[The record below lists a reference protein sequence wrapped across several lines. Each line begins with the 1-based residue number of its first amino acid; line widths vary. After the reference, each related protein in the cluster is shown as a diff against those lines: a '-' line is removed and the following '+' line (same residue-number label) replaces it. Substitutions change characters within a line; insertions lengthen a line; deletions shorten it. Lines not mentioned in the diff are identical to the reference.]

1 MGHREIEAAIP
12 YRGDETGPHDDD
24 KDFCRERPLTERTIG
39 RPQCFRRVA
48 TRCNRC
54 DTLASD
60 NLALVTFAM
69 ILAWL

>member
-1 MGHREIEAAIP
+1 MGHLEIDAVIP
-12 YRGDETGPHDDD
+12 YRADETGPHDD
-24 KDFCRERPLTERTIG
+24 KGPYCERPLTERMIN
-39 RPQCFRRVA
+39 RLKRFQRVV
-48 TRCNRC
+48 TRY

>member
-1 MGHREIEAAIP
+1 MGHREIEAVIP
-12 YRGDETGPHDDD
+12 YRADEAGPHDDD
-24 KDFCRERPLTERTIG
+24 KGLYRERPLTERMVNRLKRLRWVVT
-39 RPQCFRRVA
+39 
-48 TRCNRC
+48 RC